1 LKIETFCFLN
11 SNFLNY
17 HDPMNLANLET
28 FLKIVETGSL
38 VRASEALNVTQST
51 VTARLKA
58 LEDELGQTLLVR
70 QKSGATLT
78 AAGLKLKRYAQVM
91 SGLWRQARMEISLPK
106 GTRSVCN
113 LGCHQ
118 DLWHGLGKTLF
129 EALRARHPEDA
140 ISLWTGE
147 QSELDARL
155 GAGLVDVAIT
165 YQPVVHGNQSI
176 QLLPPD
182 ELVLYALRPD
192 NPIRSDPD
200 YIYVDLGED
209 FHRGHS
215 HEYADAGV
223 ARTSFSSAVWA
234 LEHLL
239 ETGGSAYLPE
249 RLARPHEEA
258 GRLHRIQGAPA
269 YSRNTYLVTND
280 RTISNWPVLQTLD
293 NDVLRAG

>member
-1 LKIETFCFLN
+1 
-11 SNFLNY
+11 
-17 HDPMNLANLET
+17 MNLVNLET
-28 FLKIVETGSL
+28 FLKVVEAGSL

-51 VTARLKA
+51 VTARMKS

-70 QKSGATLT
+70 NKSGASLT
-78 AAGLKLKRYAQVM
+78 AAGLKLKRYAGVM

-118 DLWHGLGKTLF
+118 DLWQGLGKTLLQ
-129 EALRARHPEDA
+129 ALRARHPEDA

-155 GAGLVDVAIT
+155 GTGLVDVAIT
-165 YQPVVHGNQSI
+165 YQPLVHGNQSI

-182 ELVLYALRPD
+182 ELILYALRPD
-192 NPIRSDPD
+192 NPLRGDPD

-209 FHRGHS
+209 FHRDHS
-215 HEYADAGV
+215 HDYADAGV
-223 ARTSFSSAVWA
+223 ARTSFSSSVWA

-239 ETGGSAYLPE
+239 ENGGSAYLPE
-249 RLARPHEEA
+249 RLARPHVDS
-258 GRLHRIQGAPA
+258 GRLYRIADAPA
-269 YSRNTYLVTND
+269 YSRNAYLVTND
-280 RTISNWPVLQTLD
+280 RTVKNWPMLQSLD
-293 NDVLRAG
+293 SGLAWTPAAGVARQLT

>member
-1 LKIETFCFLN
+1 
-11 SNFLNY
+11 
-17 HDPMNLANLET
+17 MNLANLET

-51 VTARLKA
+51 VTARMKS
-58 LEDELGQTLLVR
+58 LEEEVGQTLLVR
-70 QKSGATLT
+70 NKSGATLT
-78 AAGLKLKRYAQVM
+78 AAGLKLKRYAEVM
-91 SGLWRQARMEISLPK
+91 SGLWRQAQMEISLPK

-118 DLWHGLGKTLF
+118 DLWPGLGKTLF
-129 EALRARHPEDA
+129 KALRARHPDDA

-192 NPIRSDPD
+192 NPMRSDPH

-209 FHRGHS
+209 FHRDHS
-215 HEYADAGV
+215 HDYADAGV

-239 ETGGSAYLPE
+239 ENGGSAYLPQ
-249 RLARPHEEA
+249 RLARSHVDS
-258 GRLHRIQGAPA
+258 GQLHRIAGAPV
-269 YSRNTYLVTND
+269 YSRNAYLVTND
-280 RTISNWPVLQTLD
+280 RTVRNWPLLQALD
-293 NDVLRAG
+293 VELLGAT

>member
-1 LKIETFCFLN
+1 
-11 SNFLNY
+11 
-17 HDPMNLANLET
+17 MNLANLET

-51 VTARLKA
+51 VTARMKS

-70 QKSGATLT
+70 NKSGASLT
-78 AAGLKLKRYAQVM
+78 AAGLKLKRYAEVM

-129 EALRARHPEDA
+129 QALRARHPKDA

-155 GAGLVDVAIT
+155 GTGLVDVAIT
-165 YQPVVHGNQSI
+165 YQPLVHGNQSI

-182 ELVLYALRPD
+182 ELILYALRPD
-192 NPIRSDPD
+192 NPMRGDPD

-209 FHRGHS
+209 FHRDHS

-223 ARTSFSSAVWA
+223 ARTSFSSSVWA

-239 ETGGSAYLPE
+239 ENGGSAYLPA
-249 RLARPHEEA
+249 RLARPHVDN
-258 GRLHRIQGAPA
+258 GRLYRIADAPA
-269 YSRNTYLVTND
+269 YTRNAYLVTND
-280 RTISNWPVLQTLD
+280 RTVKNWPMLQSLD
-293 NDVLRAG
+293 SGLALTPTADNVPPLP

>member
-1 LKIETFCFLN
+1 MK
-11 SNFLNY
+11 S
-17 HDPMNLANLET
+17 
-28 FLKIVETGSL
+28 
-38 VRASEALNVTQST
+38 
-51 VTARLKA
+51 

-70 QKSGATLT
+70 NKSGASLT
-78 AAGLKLKRYAQVM
+78 AAGLKLKRYAEVM

-129 EALRARHPEDA
+129 QALRARHPEDA

-155 GAGLVDVAIT
+155 GTGLVDVAIT
-165 YQPVVHGNQSI
+165 YQPLVHGNQSI

-182 ELVLYALRPD
+182 ELILYALRPD
-192 NPIRSDPD
+192 NPMRGDPD

-209 FHRGHS
+209 FHRDHS

-223 ARTSFSSAVWA
+223 ARTSFSSSVWA

-239 ETGGSAYLPE
+239 ENGGSAYLPE
-249 RLARPHEEA
+249 RLARPHVDS
-258 GRLHRIQGAPA
+258 GRLYRIADAPA
-269 YSRNTYLVTND
+269 YTRNAYLVTND
-280 RTISNWPVLQTLD
+280 RTVKNWPMLQSLD
-293 NDVLRAG
+293 SGLALTPTADNVPPLP